1 MTRSQLLSKAKP
13 HTSAS
18 QRLKTRA
25 SNNVLYDSV
34 WLDDVEYHVG
44 QSVAVYIK
52 DKKYSMIAM
61 ICELKGINEMIKN
74 IKVRLLL
81 SHNHLDKNV
90 AKNIPTEK
98 LFFSSIVQTINTDD
112 ILHSVDVY
120 SKESYLE
127 YVAKLSSTTRTRTS
141 KKNLIDANKYF
152 CSYYYDHNKQILGSL
167 NWSQCTYTKNGKTLS
182 KLIEPLYVAEIF
194 NNNLNSK
201 NNYINSDCSKITRR
215 MKRLSISKK
224 PTSITITETPKKQ
237 HTRRNKE
244 KLTLIYMK
252 DYEKINVNKIYEKK
266 LNNNAFVS
274 IEPIS
279 AKIKK
284 HYSIHDKDFIDCKIY
299 DQSDSDSD
307 SDQYSSEYTND
318 DFSADEFDFSSDHS
332 NYDSDFFN
340 SDDSTHATDIP
351 SSKVY
356 QKNDTEY
363 YQAIS
368 NLHVSS
374 IPDSLPCRENECMDI
389 FSELYEAL
397 QTNTS
402 CCLYISGVP
411 GTGKTATVMEVL
423 RMISFAS
430 DQSDL
435 PNFEFISING
445 MKLTEPQQLYVKLWQ
460 EITKTNS
467 KITPN
472 HAASNLDE
480 YFNKNKVFSRDSSNN
495 NSSKMLVVF
504 VDDRPNS
511 NLVVITVANTMDL
524 PERMLHH
531 KISSRLGLKRINFQ
545 PYTHEQLTQIV
556 LSRIGE
562 SNVFDPDAVQLCAR
576 KISAVSG
583 DARRALDA
591 CRRAVEIVES
601 ECYSS
606 KNKDIN
612 ANKTQNNQNYKYCK
626 DKKVTIKVVEQVV
639 REMYSYGFIP
649 TIQNFSVS
657 QKIFLLSVRSGL
669 RMCGLQEVV
678 LGEIARLHHQYTK
691 MFDLE
696 QLNNSQIIKIASDLN
711 ATGCIFV
718 ESEKNLGLHRM
729 VKLNIGEDEIAV
741 ALRPDPVLGKS

>member
-25 SNNVLYDSV
+25 SNNVFYDSV

-194 NNNLNSK
+194 NNNLFSK

-332 NYDSDFFN
+332 NYDSDFVISKSRSKFKNKSKNAPNNWSSKFQKPSLGNKYINQFQTLKSQKNLAYLNVRLPNRDLVFN

-411 GTGKTATVMEVL
+411 GTGKTAT
-423 RMISFAS
+423 
-430 DQSDL
+430 
-435 PNFEFISING
+435 
-445 MKLTEPQQLYVKLWQ
+445 
-460 EITKTNS
+460 
-467 KITPN
+467 
-472 HAASNLDE
+472 
-480 YFNKNKVFSRDSSNN
+480 
-495 NSSKMLVVF
+495 
-504 VDDRPNS
+504 
-511 NLVVITVANTMDL
+511 
-524 PERMLHH
+524 
-531 KISSRLGLKRINFQ
+531 
-545 PYTHEQLTQIV
+545 
-556 LSRIGE
+556 
-562 SNVFDPDAVQLCAR
+562 
-576 KISAVSG
+576 
-583 DARRALDA
+583 
-591 CRRAVEIVES
+591 
-601 ECYSS
+601 
-606 KNKDIN
+606 
-612 ANKTQNNQNYKYCK
+612 
-626 DKKVTIKVVEQVV
+626 
-639 REMYSYGFIP
+639 
-649 TIQNFSVS
+649 
-657 QKIFLLSVRSGL
+657 
-669 RMCGLQEVV
+669 
-678 LGEIARLHHQYTK
+678 
-691 MFDLE
+691 
-696 QLNNSQIIKIASDLN
+696 
-711 ATGCIFV
+711 
-718 ESEKNLGLHRM
+718 
-729 VKLNIGEDEIAV
+729 
-741 ALRPDPVLGKS
+741 